1 MKELDVTKLLNFYT
15 LLNEFQR
22 VVRVGHVPGE
32 DRHEND
38 VEHSYLLAMAA
49 WYVIE
54 TFGLTLNLHKVI
66 QYSLIHDLVE
76 VYAGDVDAF
85 TKNPELLEKKHEREQ
100 EAMKKLAVEFPEIGS
115 VHDTIKHYEERADAE
130 SVFVHALDK
139 LMPLLNQYIQ
149 DGRTI
154 KSEGLHYTQVV
165 EQKRTKTANSP
176 EVTELLEQLIAM
188 VDKDKERFFGKL
200 TH

>member
-1 MKELDVTKLLNFYT
+1 MEELDLQKVINFYKLLNG
-15 LLNEFQR
+15 FQR

-38 VEHSYLLAMAA
+38 VEHSYTLAMTA

-54 TFGLTLNLHKVI
+54 TFKLDLNVDKAI
-66 QYSLIHDLVE
+66 RYSLIHDLVE

-85 TKNPELLEKKHEREQ
+85 TKNPELLEKKHEKEK
-100 EAMKKLAVEFPEIGS
+100 EAMEKLAVEFPEALGI
-115 VHDTIKHYEERADAE
+115 HTLIDQYETRNDPE

-139 LMPLLNQYIQ
+139 LMPFINQYVQ

-154 KSEGLHYTQVV
+154 QSEGLSYSQVV
-165 EQKRTKTANSP
+165 TQKREKTSKSP
-176 EVTELLEQLIAM
+176 EITKLLEQLISL
-188 VDKDKERFFGKL
+188 VDKDKKRFFGDL
-200 TH
+200 TR